1 LAAISLNANA
11 VPIHSN
17 DCGRNP
23 LNDNVAGPPK
33 TTQLEA
39 LHGLARALAS
49 GEFRARAVLERA
61 CAAVAGGFGF
71 QRVGIVRFLPD
82 TSTLVPFAGH
92 GLTMDEIRSLPPALP
107 VGHFGA
113 FARALATRRAVYVED
128 PSTEAAVPER
138 IARDFGLKSFV
149 IVPLTTDGR
158 CFGFMTCDQRAQ
170 RFLLDEAE
178 VDLLTTFGTL
188 IAGFLEKAIEHGQL
202 RRLNE
207 LKSQFVAL
215 ASHELRTPA
224 GSVYGAV
231 RTLDEREHEL
241 TDEQRGE
248 LRRMLTEQ
256 SARLVDLVDSLLDLS
271 RLEADAIRMAPIE
284 IDVRARVVE
293 LARAVFDRSSDLT
306 IDVPDDL
313 RATVDPQAFDRVV
326 SNLLVNARRH
336 GGPPVV
342 VTARRD
348 GTDLDVVVEDRGAG
362 VPSDFADR
370 LFDRFHAAR
379 HGPRRR
385 SRPGPRHRAIL
396 CARSRR
402 QPHVRAS
409 EPAWR
414 SLPAGPA
421 SRLIAHQFR

>member
-1 LAAISLNANA
+1 
-11 VPIHSN
+11 VT
-17 DCGRNP
+17 CGRIP
-23 LNDNVAGPPK
+23 LNENVAGPPK

-92 GLTMDEIRSLPPALP
+92 GLTMDEIRALPPALP

-113 FARALATRRAVYVED
+113 FARALTNRRAVYVED
-128 PSTEAAVPER
+128 PSTEEAVPEQ
-138 IARDFGLKSFV
+138 IARDFGLGSFV

-158 CFGFMTCDQRAQ
+158 CLGFMTCDERAE
-170 RFLLDEAE
+170 RFLLDESE

-188 IAGFLEKAIEHGQL
+188 IAGFLEKAIEHGEL

-224 GSVYGAV
+224 GAVFGAV
-231 RTLDEREHEL
+231 RTLDEHEDKL
-241 TDEQRGE
+241 TDEQRDE
-248 LRRMLTEQ
+248 LRRMLTQQ

-271 RLEADAIRMAPIE
+271 RLEADAIRMVPSE
-284 IDVRARVVE
+284 IDVPARLAE
-293 LARAVFDRSSDLT
+293 LAGEIFENGADLT

-326 SNLLVNARRH
+326 ANLLVNAHRH
-336 GGPPVV
+336 GRPPVV
-342 VTARRD
+342 VTARRN
-348 GTDLDVVVEDRGAG
+348 GSELDLVVEDRGAG
-362 VPSDFADR
+362 VPPDFAGS
-370 LFDRFHAAR
+370 LFDRFTRFAANDGR
-379 HGPRRR
+379 GA
-385 SRPGPRHRAIL
+385 GLGLAI
-396 CARSRR
+396 ARSYA
-402 QPHVRAS
+402 RAHGGS
-409 EPAWR
+409 LAYEPANPHGAR
-414 SLPAGPA
+414 FRLVLPAG
-421 SRLIAHQFR
+421 